1 MLAPLDRAASC
12 ELYGAE
18 AKNGGTCS
26 RASGHHNLPGQVGVD
41 LMGNRT
47 LSAAF
52 SGSLGPKNWC
62 IGGIG
67 WVD

>member
-1 MLAPLDRAASC
+1 MLVRLDRAASC

-26 RASGHHNLPGQVGVD
+26 RASGRQILPGQVGVD
-41 LMGNRT
+41 LIGDQT

-52 SGSLGPKNWC
+52 SGSLGPKKSC
-62 IGGIG
+62 IGRIG
-67 WVD
+67 WID